1 MDLEVYV
8 QRRGGLDISCATGVF
23 DALER
28 SGSAVDR
35 KGDGLACGG
44 EYSRRHHRVL
54 RRGVAMTRAVAI
66 GQVVQGDKEK
76 PELTDMINT
85 TCAVDLAELEG
96 DEATGADVCQEYKVV
111 APLTKS
117 RRMGKGSVLHG
128 GTVADVGHLYAFG
141 NTEERYRIKIL
152 GCKGKGTLGV
162 DRPFNHATKVGS
174 VKERTG
180 DYDDALRN
188 KKALW

>member
-1 MDLEVYV
+1 M
-8 QRRGGLDISCATGVF
+8 S
-23 DALER
+23 
-28 SGSAVDR
+28 
-35 KGDGLACGG
+35 
-44 EYSRRHHRVL
+44 
-54 RRGVAMTRAVAI
+54 RAVAI
-66 GQVVQGDKEK
+66 GQVWSCVQGEGRMGDKEK

-117 RRMGKGSVLHG
+117 RRMGRGSVLHG

-162 DRPFNHATKVGS
+162 DRPFNHTTKVGS

-180 DYDDALRN
+180 DYEDALRN
-188 KKALW
+188 KKEGPGVW